1 MKISKTFRN
10 IIAGLIA
17 IVIFYFLGRSLYHSW
32 GEVVRSGIRF
42 NLLYAFISILFFQ
55 ASSFATGLTW
65 QLTLRLLGADM
76 PYWQAVRVIA
86 VSLFGK
92 YLPGKIWAFGGRI
105 LLSKQRGVGEAESS
119 TALLIETV
127 GLTFAAFFIFF
138 CSLIFYRPQ
147 TLPAHVYWSLIL
159 LPIGVFLMH
168 PKILTAILKTLARLT
183 KRTITVPKF
192 NYLSLIKLY
201 FYYLLL
207 WTIHALGFFFLTQS
221 IFPAS
226 YKSIMPIIGAY
237 SVSWILG
244 FLVLI
249 SPGGLGV
256 REGLLAFFLK
266 FAIPTPIATLM
277 ALISRIWITIG
288 EVLFLVL
295 SLIKKEEKSGEKQNA
310 GKA

>member
-1 MKISKTFRN
+1 MKISKTVKN
-10 IIAGLIA
+10 TIAIIIAIA
-17 IVIFYFLGRSLYHSW
+17 IFYFLGRSLYHSW
-32 GEVVRSGIRF
+32 GELVKSGIRF
-42 NLLYAFISILFFQ
+42 NFFYSVISVLFFLG
-55 ASSFATGLTW
+55 SSFATCYTW
-65 QLTLRLLGADM
+65 QLTLRLLGTNM
-76 PYWQAVRVIA
+76 PYWQSVRVIA
-86 VSLFGK
+86 ISLFGK
-92 YLPGKIWAFGGRI
+92 YLPGKVWAFGGRI

-127 GLTFAAFFIFF
+127 GFSFAAFVFF
-138 CSLIFYRPQ
+138 FFSFGFYRPGA
-147 TLPAHVYWSLIL
+147 LPSKVYWSLALI
-159 LPIGVFLMH
+159 PIGLLLMH
-168 PKILTAILKTLARLT
+168 PKVLTMILKTLARLT
-183 KRTITVPKF
+183 KRSIVVPKF
-192 NYLSLIKLY
+192 GYSNLAKIY
-201 FYYLLL
+201 FYYLLVFL
-207 WTIHALGFFFLTQS
+207 VHILGFFFLTQS

-237 SVSWILG
+237 SISWILG

-295 SLIKKEEKSGEKQNA
+295 SLIIKEEKSGKKQSA